1 MSRLLAVLLSL
12 VVSTAVMAVDSLRC
26 GSRLVSLGDSA
37 VKVRQ
42 LCGEPLAREVVA
54 TRTRHLGVPVAFTE
68 ITELVEMWTYE
79 VGPTRFRRELTF
91 SGGALEAIE
100 FGDKP

>member
-12 VVSTAVMAVDSLRC
+12 AVSTAVSAVDSLRC
-26 GSRLVSLGDSA
+26 GSRLVYLGDSK

-42 LCGEPLAREVVA
+42 LCGEPLVREVVA
-54 TRTRHLGVPVAFTE
+54 SRTRRLGTPVAFTE

-79 VGPTRFRRELTF
+79 VGPTHFSRELTF
-91 SGGALEAIE
+91 IGGDLETIE